1 MRGTGH
7 PADKVGGD
15 PVDPRIHLLCKKSYE
30 DGWIAGSSPAMTAL
44 KSAPMPT
51 GTTIRS

>member
-15 PVDPRIHLLCKKSYE
+15 PVDPRIHLLTKM
-30 DGWIAGSSPAMTAL
+30 DGLLDGV
-44 KSAPMPT
+44 
-51 GTTIRS
+51 RQ